1 MSNAIP
7 RRDSRRVE
15 FASKSNITARESFDN
30 IYLNL
35 SKEPGKCRLAESGL
49 GWKPTGG
56 QTFTLDK
63 SELISAQ
70 WSSAAKAHE
79 LKIYARHAGVV
90 QLDGF
95 KQEVSSYKTA
105 RTLGHTDSSAGLRD
119 DRKVLQGLVRHRI
132 RSQGT
137 CAPRL
142 ELGKTRVD

>member
-1 MSNAIP
+1 MICDVGGLGSRTAIGDTSD
-7 RRDSRRVE
+7 RIS
-15 FASKSNITARESFDN
+15 RESFDN

-63 SELISAQ
+63 AELISAQ
-70 WSSAAKAHE
+70 WSRAAKAHE

-95 KQEVSSYKTA
+95 KQEVSCGTCERPVQCA
-105 RTLGHTDSSAGLRD
+105 DAETGLRD
-119 DRKVLQGLVRHRI
+119 DRKVLQSMVWYRLHP
-132 RSQGT
+132 QGA
-137 CAPRL
+137 CPAWL
-142 ELGKTRVD
+142 ELGKARVD

>member
-1 MSNAIP
+1 MSNAMP
-7 RRDSRRVE
+7 RRDSGLAEVGNQ
-15 FASKSNITARESFDN
+15 SNTTARESFDN

-70 WSSAAKAHE
+70 WSRAAKAYE

-95 KQEVSSYKTA
+95 KQEVSLYNTA
-105 RTLGHTDSSAGLRD
+105 RPRGRTDSSAGLRD
-119 DRKVLQGLVRHRI
+119 DRKVLQGLVRHRLC
-132 RSQGT
+132 SQGA

-142 ELGKTRVD
+142 ELGKA